1 MRTIYSSI
9 LFKYL
14 IALTSLGGVTLS
26 LICYKNDGYSYL
38 FSRLL
43 YFTGQS
49 NIWIGGVSLVLAT
62 LLFLKSRGIK
72 NIAIDGIYVLKYI
85 FTVSIAATCIIYCF
99 LLSPFADES
108 YNVWSLGSIL
118 THLISPVLAVTDFFL
133 DDYSSLLQKRHMFFS
148 LIPPVCYIAVASTLC
163 LIRLDFGRG
172 EPYPYFFM
180 NYFSSAGLFG
190 FSDELYMPIGSMYWI
205 IIFAVLILGIAV
217 AFYFLKTIKTRRR
230 VRA

>member
-1 MRTIYSSI
+1 MRTTSSSI
-9 LFKYL
+9 LLKYL

-26 LICYKNDGYSYL
+26 LICYKNDGYSYP

-49 NIWIGGVSLVLAT
+49 NIWIGSVSL
-62 LLFLKSRGIK
+62 LLGALILLKSLGVK
-72 NIAIDGIYVLKYI
+72 NISVGGVYVLKYI
-85 FTVSIAATCIIYCF
+85 FTVSITATCIIYCF

-118 THLISPVLAVTDFFL
+118 THLITPVLAVIDFFL
-133 DDYSSLLQKRHMFFS
+133 DDYSTLLRKRHIFYS
-148 LIPPVCYIAVASTLC
+148 LVPPVCYIALTSVLC
-163 LIRLDFGRG
+163 LLKLDFGRG

-190 FSDELYMPIGSMYWI
+190 FSDEFYMPIGSMYWI
-205 IIFAVLILGIAV
+205 IIFAFLILGIA
-217 AFYFLKTIKTRRR
+217 AALYFLKSVKTCRR
-230 VRA
+230 VRV